1 MATVDE
7 VYRRALRLIKVLD
20 VGESPSGPAVDVAL
34 PILNQMMARWEE
46 DGIAVGWVAVSST
59 GTTISAPDSALQ
71 AIAYNYAVMLAPEYD
86 VEPSALVLGMAAS
99 ELAALQRDSIK
110 HSLEPSDMSHLPGQG
125 STFNINTGD

>member
-46 DGIAVGWVAVSST
+46 DGIAVGWVAVSNT

-71 AIAYNYAVMLAPEYD
+71 AIAYNFAVMLAPEYD
-86 VEPSALVLGMAAS
+86 VEPSSLVVATA
-99 ELAALQRDSIK
+99 ERERAALERDSIK
-110 HSLEPSDMSHLPGQG
+110 HALEPTNMSHLPGEG
-125 STFNINTGD
+125 SVFDINTGD